1 MMSNKN
7 TNRVK
12 WIWKALI
19 IALFIVLGIKPY
31 AYSSVKTTHK
41 EVAPVIAR
49 VNGQPIYESQ
59 VNHGIASN
67 TFDSTANDMKQNK
80 LNRLI
85 SQTIIGQ
92 FLKKHS
98 IKVGKDLV
106 DKEVASL
113 EKNPPNK
120 GCACCTYPDLSSFL
134 NANAMTM
141 DDLRNDIQ
149 NSIGLTNY
157 ARIIWKKSHP
167 NNSDVM
173 KAIGEDSNYIRKH
186 YVKGWQIF
194 FNTFQQS
201 GNQQQIDE
209 AAAQN
214 AQKAWKRLQ
223 NGESFEKVAKSVS
236 EDMTSKHKGG
246 YLGFIDGSTYGREFQ
261 QAISSLKPG
270 AISKPI
276 HSSFGYHIIKCESM
290 TDGNI
295 VKFCESYFIDQERN
309 KLISQIVKAAKIEML
324 N

>member
-1 MMSNKN
+1 MKLP
-7 TNRVK
+7 
-12 WIWKALI
+12 WKIIVITSI
-19 IALFIVLGIKPY
+19 IALGIKPN
-31 AYSSVKTTHK
+31 AYGSVKTSHK
-41 EVAPVIAR
+41 EVATVIAR
-49 VNGQPIYESQ
+49 VNGQAIYDSQ
-59 VNHGIASN
+59 VNRGIASN

-85 SQTIIGQ
+85 SQMIIRQ
-92 FLKKHS
+92 FLNKHN
-98 IKVGKDLV
+98 IKIGKGLV
-106 DKEVASL
+106 DQEVANM

-120 GCACCTYPDLSSFL
+120 GCACCTYPDLNSFL

-141 DDLRNDIQ
+141 DDLRDNIQ

-157 ARIIWKKSHP
+157 AKIIWKKSHP
-167 NNSDVM
+167 NNGDLM
-173 KAIGEDSNYIRKH
+173 KEIGEDSNYIRKH

-201 GNQQQIDE
+201 GNQQQIEE

-223 NGESFEKVAKSVS
+223 NGESFEKVAKSMS

-261 QAISSLKPG
+261 QTISNLKPG
-270 AISKPI
+270 ETSKPI

-295 VKFCESYFIDQERN
+295 VKFCESYFIDRERN
-309 KLISQIVKAAKIEML
+309 KLISQIVKAAKIEMV
-324 N
+324 NGS